1 MTVGVLKITFRLF
14 GVKSLKEKRSV
25 IKHLI
30 SQVSSKYNVSIIESD
45 NQDSK
50 VWASIAVAM
59 VRNSRDQ
66 VEKTMDSLVDLFEE
80 RMGIEISSEER
91 EVY

>member
-1 MTVGVLKITFRLF
+1 MTVGVLKLTIRLF

-30 SQVSSKYNVSIIESD
+30 SQISNKYNVSVIEAD

-50 VWASIAVAM
+50 VWASIAIAM
-59 VRNSRDQ
+59 VRNSKDQ
-66 VEKTMDSLVDLFEE
+66 IQRTMDSLVDLVEE

>member
-1 MTVGVLKITFRLF
+1 MTVGVLKVTLRLF
-14 GVKSLKEKRSV
+14 GINSLKEKRSV

-30 SQVSSKYNVSIIESD
+30 SQISNKYNVSIIESD

-59 VRNSRDQ
+59 VRNSKDQ
-66 VEKTMDSLVDLFEE
+66 VEKTMDSLVDLIEE

>member
-1 MTVGVLKITFRLF
+1 MTVGVLKVTLRLF
-14 GVKSLKEKRSV
+14 GIKSLKEKRSV

-30 SQVSSKYNVSIIESD
+30 SQISNKYNVSIIESD

-50 VWASIAVAM
+50 VWASIAVALI
-59 VRNSRDQ
+59 RNSKDQ
-66 VEKTMDSLVDLFEE
+66 VEQTMDSLVDLLEE
-80 RMGIEISSEER
+80 RMGMEISSEER